1 MRAGEPL
8 VQQLYPEARPW
19 PDPLTIYDD
28 LDLPEGPPH
37 RPYVLV
43 NMVTTV
49 DGKVTMGRG
58 AIQEAIG
65 SKVDHALMARLR
77 APVDAV
83 LRGAGT
89 VRAYDVPPRVPD
101 EYAERRQARGLPA
114 QPLPVVITGSC
125 DLPLDARF
133 FRDAPRRPLVITRR
147 AAPGERIEAVRRVAD
162 VAFAGEDRVQMRAAL
177 ALLRERYGIRRLL
190 SEGGP
195 TVNFAM
201 LEAGVVDELF
211 WTVAPKIVGYAE
223 DKTMV
228 MGSRPLEPR
237 VRLRLVSAF
246 FHEGELFLR
255 YHVLD

>member
-83 LRGAGT
+83 LRG
-89 VRAYDVPPRVPD
+89 RARCAPTTYPPGCPTSTPNG
-101 EYAERRQARGLPA
+101 ARPA
-114 QPLPVVITGSC
+114 VSPP
-125 DLPLDARF
+125 
-133 FRDAPRRPLVITRR
+133 
-147 AAPGERIEAVRRVAD
+147 
-162 VAFAGEDRVQMRAAL
+162 
-177 ALLRERYGIRRLL
+177 
-190 SEGGP
+190 
-195 TVNFAM
+195 
-201 LEAGVVDELF
+201 
-211 WTVAPKIVGYAE
+211 
-223 DKTMV
+223 
-228 MGSRPLEPR
+228 SRCR
-237 VRLRLVSAF
+237 W
-246 FHEGELFLR
+246 
-255 YHVLD
+255 

>member
-1 MRAGEPL
+1 M
-8 VQQLYPEARPW
+8 QQLYPECRPW

-28 LDLPEGPPH
+28 VDFPEGPPH
-37 RPYVLV
+37 RPYVV
-43 NMVTTV
+43 INMVSTV

-58 AIQEAIG
+58 AVREPIG

-101 EYAERRQARGLPA
+101 EYAERRVRQGLPP
-114 QPLPVVITGSC
+114 QPLPVVISGSC

-133 FRDAPRRPLVITRR
+133 FREAPRRPLVLTRR
-147 AAPGERIEAVRRVAD
+147 AAPAEKVEALRQVAD
-162 VAFAGEDRVQMRAAL
+162 VEFVGEDRVEMRAAL
-177 ALLRERYGIRRLL
+177 ARLREGYGVRRLL

-195 TVNFAM
+195 AVNYAM

-228 MGSRPLEPR
+228 MGGRPLEPL
-237 VRLRLVSAF
+237 VRLALASAF
-246 FHEGELFLR
+246 WHEGELFLR

>member
-1 MRAGEPL
+1 M
-8 VQQLYPEARPW
+8 QQLYPEARPW
-19 PDPLTIYDD
+19 PDPLAIYDD
-28 LDLPEGPPH
+28 LDLPDGPPH

-43 NMVTTV
+43 NMVSTV

-58 AIQEAIG
+58 AIKEPIG
-65 SKVDHALMARLR
+65 SKVDHGLMARLR

-133 FRDAPRRPLVITRR
+133 FREAPRRPLVLTRR
-147 AAPGERIEAVRRVAD
+147 AAPADKVEAVQQVAD
-162 VAFAGEDRVQMRAAL
+162 VAFAGEEKVEMRAAL

-211 WTVAPKIVGYAE
+211 WTVAPKIVGDE
-223 DKTMV
+223 GDKTMV
-228 MGSRPLEPR
+228 MGPHPLEPL
-237 VRLRLVSAF
+237 VRLSLASAF
-246 FHEGELFLR
+246 FHEGELYLR